1 MLKNKIYKYLSRE
14 IFKNFITILLTFTA
28 IAWTVRAVNFLDLMV
43 EDGYSMSI
51 YFKYSVL
58 NITNIIT
65 RFIPLAFLVSLTIS
79 IIKFE
84 RQKELLILWTSGLSK
99 IRVVNIF
106 LLIAFFTTFLQIL
119 LSLIVNPFLLNKS
132 RALMSNTETLQ
143 INSILKS
150 KFFNDAFKGV
160 TFYFDEKKA
169 NNELI
174 NIFIKDVGGNLNTT
188 IAESSGSKNSTIIAK
203 KGFINGDKLILFNGI
218 MQNFNQKNKIQNI
231 EFQRT
236 EISLLNISTRTI
248 KQPKI
253 QETSSSI
260 LLKCFFNPMG
270 NLNLTN
276 SSNKDYKGEVIATLS
291 RRIGA
296 PLYIILITLIVS
308 LLLIHKKEK
317 KKNFLKKYVLFFSSF
332 IILVLTE
339 IFLKYT
345 GIYMSVAVTYFILP
359 VIVSIIFYN
368 YLIRKII
375 SEKIS

>member
-1 MLKNKIYKYLSRE
+1 MLKNKIYKYLSGE
-14 IFKNFITILLTFTA
+14 IFKNFTTILLTFTA

-43 EDGYSMSI
+43 EDGYSISI

-99 IRVVNIF
+99 IRIVNIF
-106 LLIAFFTTFLQIL
+106 LLIAFFITFLQII
-119 LSLIVNPFLLNKS
+119 LSFFVNPFLLNKS
-132 RALMSNTETLQ
+132 RALMTNTETLQ

-150 KFFNDAFKGV
+150 NFFNDAFKGV
-160 TFYFDEKKA
+160 TFYFDEKNA

-174 NIFIKDVGGNLNTT
+174 NIFIKDVSGNLNTT
-188 IAESSGSKNSTIIAK
+188 ITEASGSRNSTIIAK
-203 KGFINGDKLILFNGI
+203 KGFITGDKLILFNGI
-218 MQNFNQKNKIQNI
+218 MQNFSQKNKVQNI

-236 EISLLNISTRTI
+236 EISLQNISTRTI

-253 QETSSSI
+253 QETSSRI

-276 SSNKDYKGEVIATLS
+276 CSNKNYKGEVITNLS

-296 PLYIILITLIVS
+296 PLYIILITLIIS

-317 KKNFLKKYVLFFSSF
+317 KKQFLKKYVLFFSSF
-332 IILVLTE
+332 IVLVLTE

-345 GIYMSVAVTYFILP
+345 GIYMSVAIAYFILP
-359 VIVSIIFYN
+359 IVISIIFYN
-368 YLIRKII
+368 YLIKKII
-375 SEKIS
+375 CEKIS